1 MIVEN
6 SSVSTKDIK
15 LEKNYHN
22 NFITPGWGYEP
33 GTYMVNKANKYQKTS
48 MKSAI

>member
-1 MIVEN
+1 MIVEK

-33 GTYMVNKANKYQKTS
+33 GTSLLNKAKKSRSQST
-48 MKSAI
+48 KSAT